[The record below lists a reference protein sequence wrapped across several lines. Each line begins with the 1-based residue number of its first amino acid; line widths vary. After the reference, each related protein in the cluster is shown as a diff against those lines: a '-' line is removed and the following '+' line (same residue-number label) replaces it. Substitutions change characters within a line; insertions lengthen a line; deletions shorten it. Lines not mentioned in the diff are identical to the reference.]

1 MASAHRQRWV
11 VMATA
16 FGLAMMLYARTM
28 VPDIFVSDFVEFQY
42 QPLRLGLPHPNGFPF
57 YMLLGWLASHVPVGT
72 VAWRMNLLSAVIG
85 ALAVALTAGFVH
97 RVTGRVSMGM
107 LAGGLLAL
115 TPTFWYYSLAA
126 ERYTLQMALLV
137 GMFWAAWEA
146 GQRQSLRWAWASAF
160 LLGLGLATHPSDAL
174 LLPFWLGFLVIRLPK
189 WRLSWRLWA
198 GLVAAGALPGLLYIY
213 VPLRWAA
220 FSQWSL
226 LPGIGRSSA
235 VYQGLTHVW
244 FQPGM
249 RWDLIR
255 NYIVGLGGYATGLAS
270 GGWGEARDNLWIALS
285 YWQAEIPLT
294 LLALALVGAVYLWRR
309 DRALVL
315 ALVSFG
321 LVLVVMVA
329 YIHQGKW
336 EAYLLPAFWVV
347 LFLDALGVTM
357 LVEALARLTIRAP
370 RLHILGSERLWTPI
384 VLLTLVILAGE
395 RYPQRDLSRWSDSR
409 DWWELTLAQP
419 IAAEAGLLAHWSDL
433 TPLWYLQQVEN
444 RRTDLVGLFPPDI
457 PQVIEPW
464 LDAGR
469 DLYLAGPLHEW
480 ALELPFRFTLV
491 PWGSLVRILKP
502 GQHVTCPPQP
512 RTLETPVSW
521 PFTVT
526 SWDIDQPLVGGKP
539 AALRFCWQA
548 RTDLPRDTFLTL
560 ELRPEDPASPYAN
573 NEPLITPWYPRPSLP
588 AGTEGLAVLPVHLP
602 LGAAPGNYVASLEPY
617 RLVGDRVESWPDVG
631 PVSLGTVIV
640 MSTLSP
646 ELSTL
651 SPEPSTLSPEL
662 STLSPA
668 AGSQFSRAA
677 LTDETAP
684 PIPFRAGPVV
694 LRAWRLSKPAVRP
707 GDPVQIDLLW
717 EVKEPVSAPLSVVLS
732 FRDRRNP
739 LSATATIALALP
751 KAVASSQPGALVRS
765 VHIVAAPRGRGDHS
779 YWVEPRLQMG
789 EKLLS
794 WLPTGRLVIGAIDVK
809 DRTHLD
815 TVPQDVNAVQAG
827 VGDLATLAGYRVEAI
842 PDTPGTELPV
852 TLYWQVRTETDTS
865 YLAFIHVV
873 DDKNQIVAQHD
884 GIPGSGELPTTL
896 WTPGEVISDTHR
908 IALPPDLPPGEYR
921 LKAGLF
927 TMADGAFYNLPTDPP
942 APDNRVDLGPIAI
955 P

>member
-1 MASAHRQRWV
+1 MASARRQRWV

-16 FGLAMMLYARTM
+16 FGLALMLYARTL

-57 YMLLGWLASHVPVGT
+57 YMLLGWLASHLPVGT

-85 ALAVALTAGFVH
+85 ALAVAITAGFVH
-97 RVTGRVSMGM
+97 RLTGRVSMAM

-126 ERYTLQMALLV
+126 ERYTLQIALLAATV
-137 GMFWAAWEA
+137 WSAWEA
-146 GQRQSLRWAWASAF
+146 GQRQSLRWAWGSAF

-174 LLPFWLGFLVIRLPK
+174 FLPFWLAYLIVTLPK
-189 WRLSWRLWA
+189 WRFSWRLWL
-198 GLVAAGALPGLLYIY
+198 GLTAAGALPGLLYIY

-220 FSQWSL
+220 FSQWPL
-226 LPGIGRSSA
+226 LPGIDRSSA
-235 VYQGLTHVW
+235 IYQGLTHVW
-244 FQPGM
+244 YEPGM
-249 RWDLIR
+249 RWDLIW
-255 NYIVGLGGYATGLAS
+255 NYIVGLGGYATGLAG
-270 GGWGEARDNLWIALS
+270 GGWGEARANLWIAIS
-285 YWQAEIPLT
+285 YWQAEIPWT
-294 LLALALVGAVYLWRR
+294 LLALALVGAIYLWRR

-315 ALVSFG
+315 ALVSFS

-347 LFLDALGVTM
+347 LFLDALGVTL
-357 LVEALARLTIRAP
+357 LVEALARLTLRAP
-370 RLHILGSERLWTPI
+370 RLRLLGRERLWTPL
-384 VLLTLVILAGE
+384 VLLTLVIVAGQ

-464 LDAGR
+464 LDAGKE
-469 DLYLAGPLHEW
+469 LYLAGPLHEW

-502 GQHVTCPPQP
+502 GQHVTCPPQA
-512 RTLETPVSW
+512 RTLETPASW
-521 PFTVT
+521 PFMVT
-526 SWDIDQPLVGGKP
+526 SWDIDPVLSNLSQPLEGGKT
-539 AALRFCWQA
+539 AALRLCWRA
-548 RTDLPRDTFLTL
+548 RTELPRDTFLTL
-560 ELRPEDPASPYAN
+560 ELRPEDSASPFAN
-573 NEPLITPWYPRPSLP
+573 NEPLVTPWYPQPSLP

-602 LGAAPGNYVASLEPY
+602 LGAAPGDYAASLAPY
-617 RLVGDRVESWPDVG
+617 RLIGDRVEPWPDVG
-631 PVSLGTVIV
+631 PVSLGTLTV
-640 MSTLSP
+640 TP
-646 ELSTL
+646 
-651 SPEPSTLSPEL
+651 
-662 STLSPA
+662 
-668 AGSQFSRAA
+668 GSQFSRAA

-684 PIPFRAGPVV
+684 LIPLRAGPLV
-694 LRAWRLSKPAVRP
+694 LRAWRVSEPAVRP

-717 EVKEPVSAPLSVVLS
+717 EVREPVKAPLSVVLS

-739 LSATATIALALP
+739 LSATVTPALALP

-809 DRTHLD
+809 DRPHLD
-815 TVPQDVNAVQAG
+815 SVPQDVTAVEAK
-827 VGDLATLAGYRVEAI
+827 VGDLATLAGYHVETI
-842 PDTPGTELPV
+842 PAAPGADLPV

-884 GIPGSGELPTTL
+884 GIPGSGKLPTTL

-927 TMADGAFYNLPTDPP
+927 TMADGAFFNLPTDPP
-942 APDNRVDLGPIAI
+942 APDNRVDLGPIAL